1 MADQAPGV
9 TIVDEHGIKH
19 QFPAGFDPLRAAQ
32 IVRQNSKQDPGM
44 LSQFVD
50 WATTPTRAGTAIQT
64 GAGET
69 ANAIDT
75 ANRVPVHM
83 SLWDVAKQSP
93 GIIKDIASGLVN
105 NPIATLRGGAA
116 GIEQGIGDQAAAMS
130 SPMAL
135 TAMGAGPIAS
145 RVAPYAPGLA
155 NLVRMGGAG
164 ANGLM
169 TEQGVQQAL
178 TAPDAEGKIMGGVQ
192 ALLGAH
198 GTATNP
204 EVVGA
209 SRKVAA
215 PVGRAM
221 IEASKK
227 PGFIHGSVT
236 GMLGGLMTGS
246 VPEGAMMGATGMVMI
261 PPALRSAGEGLVK
274 FGEGTTGVQPTGAS
288 TGGEPLARPE
298 GRVRAGNQT
307 IGETAGEAAKRMAD
321 EAKAARR
328 AGVQSIP
335 ADQAVGAAQ
344 YLADL
349 QNLSPAE
356 RRAAMAARTA
366 AAPARRAAAAVE
378 APTPGAPSWLD
389 QIQHPAAED
398 LQTTGKMEDILAQRQ
413 PAGLL
418 TGGTGPTGLDLLKNQ
433 TKLIDQLPAEGPNS
447 GPAPAGFRGD
457 KFGSDLAAGRNLFGG
472 NIPETSSIES
482 RLPRATDENPM
493 IKSIGPDAAAADS
506 ALHLDRA
513 TRNGGPHGMQAQML
527 EALAGRG
534 GELPAGAEVTGEAPY
549 DPNNPL
555 PGPAVGELPKGTP
568 PPVGLPADAEITGE
582 ESPIGQQAS
591 GPNAGGSTGIELQS
605 FEEALASAMREG
617 TGKPAEAEAAPPI
630 SMTEPNVVPDNDP
643 RLAGPVPASAIQAP
657 LAAEPVEAPP
667 ATVPKP
673 RVRVTA
679 EGDVQPKGPY
689 VHPDTGEMMHPI
701 RDVFEPS
708 KSRRG
713 KSQMSA
719 TKGYTNADMTAM
731 GLEPKT
737 AVTHITKAQAEAGK
751 AARAARTSKYYQ
763 DALESKAQAE
773 AGM

>member
-169 TEQGVQQAL
+169 AEQGAQQAL

-261 PPALRSAGEGLVK
+261 PPALRAAGEGLVK
-274 FGEGTTGVQPTGAS
+274 FGEGTTGVQSPAAATGAK
-288 TGGEPLARPE
+288 PLARPE
-298 GRVRAGNQT
+298 GAVRAPYAP
-307 IGETAGEAAKRMAD
+307 IVESPVEAAARMQ
-321 EAKAARR
+321 AAQ
-328 AGVQSIP
+328 ATTGVP
-335 ADQAVGAAQ
+335 ADVPVGAAQ

-349 QNLSPAE
+349 KKLSPEARKAE
-356 RRAAMAARTA
+356 MAARTA
-366 AAPARRAAAAVE
+366 AGPARAAAAVE
-378 APTPGAPSWLD
+378 APTSGAPSWLD
-389 QIQHPAAED
+389 QVQHPAASD
-398 LQTTGKMEDILAQRQ
+398 LQTTGRMEDLLANQ
-413 PAGLL
+413 PR
-418 TGGTGPTGLDLLKNQ
+418 
-433 TKLIDQLPAEGPNS
+433 LIDQLPAKGPLS
-447 GPAPAGFRGD
+447 GPAPAGFNG
-457 KFGSDLAAGRNLFGG
+457 KNFGSDLAAGRNLFGG
-472 NIPETSSIES
+472 ILPETSSLEA
-482 RLPRATDENPM
+482 RLPRATDVNPM

-591 GPNAGGSTGIELQS
+591 GPNAGGSTGIEPQS
-605 FEEALASAMREG
+605 FEEALQAAMREG

-630 SMTEPNVVPDNDP
+630 NLTEPNVVPDNDP
-643 RLAGPVPASAIQAP
+643 RVTQSVPPEAMQAP